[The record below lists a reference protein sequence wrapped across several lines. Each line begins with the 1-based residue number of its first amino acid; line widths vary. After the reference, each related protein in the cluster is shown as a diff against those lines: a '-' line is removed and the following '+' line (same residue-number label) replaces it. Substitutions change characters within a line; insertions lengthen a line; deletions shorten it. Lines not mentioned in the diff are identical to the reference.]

1 MPRHA
6 PVVPLGSAAVLA
18 MCLLAAP
25 LPVRGAMSSDVHLV
39 HRFTIHQESTP
50 LVVEQR
56 DVYIQGTN
64 IALQN
69 SERWLLIR
77 PDLQRVWLLDHDRQ
91 AIADLHLD
99 QFRADVAGTLTT
111 LIPQGSLPPIQSTT
125 ETRRLHG
132 LGCRVY
138 RAASQLMTVEACVTR
153 QLPGLERFQGLLGGP
168 PDIPGVPID
177 FTVLVQPPTQPPVAI
192 RQTLIA
198 VDTTPLDPALFALPA
213 GSVPAPQKQTR

>member
-91 AIADLHLD
+91 AIADLPLD

-198 VDTTPLDPALFALPA
+198 VDTTPLDPALFAPPA

>member
-91 AIADLHLD
+91 AIADLPLD

-153 QLPGLERFQGLLGGP
+153 QLPGL
-168 PDIPGVPID
+168 D
-177 FTVLVQPPTQPPVAI
+177 FTILVQPPTQPPVAI

-198 VDTTPLDPALFALPA
+198 VDTTPLDPALFAPPA

>member
-1 MPRHA
+1 
-6 PVVPLGSAAVLA
+6 
-18 MCLLAAP
+18 
-25 LPVRGAMSSDVHLV
+25 MSSDVHLV

-91 AIADLHLD
+91 AIADLPLD

-111 LIPQGSLPPIQSTT
+111 LIPQGSLPPIQSST

-153 QLPGLERFQGLLGGP
+153 QLPGLERFT
-168 PDIPGVPID
+168 I
-177 FTVLVQPPTQPPVAI
+177 LVQPPTQPPVAI

-198 VDTTPLDPALFALPA
+198 VDTTPLDPALFAPPA